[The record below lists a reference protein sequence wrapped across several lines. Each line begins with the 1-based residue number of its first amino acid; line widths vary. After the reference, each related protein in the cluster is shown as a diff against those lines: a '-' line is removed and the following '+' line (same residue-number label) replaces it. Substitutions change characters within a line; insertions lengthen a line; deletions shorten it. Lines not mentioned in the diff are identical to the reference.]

1 MIEITQEEFEKNID
15 EIMENIEK
23 NRQEYLVRMPD
34 GSAVAAA
41 VPVDEE
47 LQKILD
53 IMPEIEYND
62 EVE

>member
-34 GSAVAAA
+34 GSAVAA

-53 IMPEIEYND
+53 IMPEMEYND

>member
-15 EIMENIEK
+15 EIMDKIEK
-23 NRQEYLVRMPD
+23 ERTEYLIRMPD
-34 GSAVAAA
+34 GSAVAA

-47 LQKILD
+47 IQKILD
-53 IMPEIEYND
+53 IMPKIEYND

>member
-34 GSAVAAA
+34 GSAVAA